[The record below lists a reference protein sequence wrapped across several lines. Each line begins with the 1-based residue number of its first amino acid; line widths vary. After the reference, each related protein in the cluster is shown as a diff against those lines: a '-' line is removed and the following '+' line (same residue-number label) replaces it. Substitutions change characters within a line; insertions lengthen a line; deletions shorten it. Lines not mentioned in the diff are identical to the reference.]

1 MKQKR
6 DYHENIIDRKKK
18 KMEDFQMK
26 AQAEDTNKS
35 VTEVETASELDL
47 QVNLLSSSLSS
58 RDNVFYLSLLAH
70 MSLVPIRISY

>member
-58 RDNVFYLSLLAH
+58 RDNVFYLSLLVH
-70 MSLVPIRISY
+70 MLLVPSRISY